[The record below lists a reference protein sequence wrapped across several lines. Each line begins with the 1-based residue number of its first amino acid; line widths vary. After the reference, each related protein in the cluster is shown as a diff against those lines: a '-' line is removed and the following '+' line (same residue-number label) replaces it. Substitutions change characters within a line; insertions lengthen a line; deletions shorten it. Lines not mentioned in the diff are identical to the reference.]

1 MDYNK
6 FGNETKKFLLF
17 YNEPNSENLT
27 LLDMINA
34 APDLLADMIIER
46 LEEDYKVVLEGSMY
60 SDNIT
65 DIFLNIND
73 NIEKLSD
80 YDFGQLVYNYFTNF
94 DKGLWENRLD

>member
-27 LLDMINA
+27 LLDMINT

-65 DIFLNIND
+65 DIFLDISD

-94 DKGLWENRLD
+94 YKGLWENRLD